1 MIFLNSEGE
10 RTGIG
15 TELAE
20 FLNYVET
27 NRPTD
32 AFTKNLENAV
42 QDVNRD
48 TEWRRAI
55 MTLEMKYL
63 DYQYMGMKQGIQ
75 QGMKQ
80 GLEQGRTEGRVKGR
94 TEGIAEGQLQ
104 MLTKLLDSGAIS
116 IKEAA
121 DAYGTTEENM
131 EKLLRKQ

>member
-1 MIFLNSEGE
+1 M
-10 RTGIG
+10 
-15 TELAE
+15 
-20 FLNYVET
+20 ET

-32 AFTKNLENAV
+32 AFTRDLENAV

-80 GLEQGRTEGRVKGR
+80 GLEQGR
-94 TEGIAEGQLQ
+94 AEGHDQGWQEGLKQ
-104 MLTKLLDSGAIS
+104 GRAEKVEMLKKLVESGDIG
-116 IKEAA
+116 IKAA
-121 DAYGTTEENM
+121 ANAYGVTEEEM
-131 EKLLRKQ
+131 EELLRKQ